1 MTKNIITQI
10 SNVSKITYEHQ
21 KRDKDLENLFEA
33 EVEYVFDE
41 LQKKAYGIFG
51 TEAVCIPDCAAEIGQ
66 RLAGITPCSCGRR
79 YWLRDMGVIMLQ
91 IMTLMESHGYKI
103 SEEILEI
110 LAQARE
116 DYREAE
122 GFANERQRLA
132 S

>member
-1 MTKNIITQI
+1 MTRNITTQD
-10 SNVSKITYEHQ
+10 SNVSSITEDHQ

-41 LQKKAYGIFG
+41 LQKKALEIFG
-51 TEAVCIPDCAAEIGQ
+51 SETVSVPDCAAEIGH

-79 YWLRDMGVIMLQ
+79 YWLRDMGIIVLQ
-91 IMTLMESHGYKI
+91 IMTMMESHGYKV

-110 LAQARE
+110 LAQAKE
-116 DYREAE
+116 DYRAAE
-122 GFANERQRLA
+122 GFANERRRLA